1 MLPTT
6 DDPLTVLVVSDDPLA
21 RGGLRAMLDAAPGI
35 EIAGAAP
42 SDAPL
47 PLPSPDAL
55 LWDLGGPSSEAAG
68 EPEGVAD
75 VPTLALVSGASAA
88 RTARAAGALGVV
100 GRALES
106 DQVVAALLAVSTGL
120 TVIAP
125 ELTEHLLAADREVD
139 DIGLEPLTG
148 REQEV
153 LSLMAEGLANRD
165 VAMALDVS
173 ESTAKFHV
181 RSILSKLGAATRTEA
196 VVRAMRAGLL
206 EL

>member
-1 MLPTT
+1 MLPTA

-21 RGGLRAMLDAAPGI
+21 RGGLRAMLDAAGGI

-47 PLPSPDAL
+47 PRPAPDAL
-55 LWDLGGPSSEAAG
+55 LWDLGPNNETAG
-68 EPEGVAD
+68 EPEGVGD
-75 VPTLALVSGASAA
+75 LPTLALVSGASAA
-88 RTARAAGALGVV
+88 RTARSAGALGIV

-106 DQVVAALLAVSTGL
+106 DRVVAALIAVSTGL

-125 ELTEHLLAADREVD
+125 ELTEHLLSAERELD
-139 DIGLEPLTG
+139 DVGLEPLTG

-153 LSLMAEGLANRD
+153 LALMAEGLANRD
-165 VAMALDVS
+165 VAMALDIS

-181 RSILSKLGAATRTEA
+181 RSILNKLGAATRTEA